1 MARRGTRDAGGPSG
15 HGVGTC
21 ADTREAAPLTALPQ
35 IIVPGRRVP
44 AILHVHLST
53 PVREA
58 AGYHGIVSVVATA
71 PTTRVSKSFPI
82 A

>member
-35 IIVPGRRVP
+35 IIVPGR
-44 AILHVHLST
+44 
-53 PVREA
+53 EA
-58 AGYHGIVSVVATA
+58 AGYYGIVSVVATA